1 VGEWR
6 EWERG
11 WEVQVEAY
19 HMAHEIELERG
30 SGGATRGRARQA
42 ALTCSSCSFTVP
54 GESGGVFVKPGLPF
68 PHTFT
73 MEIFREEPSP
83 AYFIYCISVTRL
95 IKSLAKTTLLKVL
108 VRGEWGD
115 SAECS
120 QAGIGPVS
128 VSQGRRPP
136 GPV

>member
-1 VGEWR
+1 MGEWR

-73 MEIFREEPSP
+73 MEIFREEPEPCLLYLLYLGHEVDQIPSKNHTP
-83 AYFIYCISVTRL
+83 QNPGKRGVGRQRGVLSGWYWPSVG
-95 IKSLAKTTLLKVL
+95 V
-108 VRGEWGD
+108 
-115 SAECS
+115 
-120 QAGIGPVS
+120 
-128 VSQGRRPP
+128 P
-136 GPV
+136 GT